1 MSSLQ
6 ATPLSTKLLLLAL
19 ADGAE
24 LTIGVI
30 ENNCWIAL
38 LSCGRRFNVV
48 LKKQKQKKLKSTQ
61 TGKYKFNQ
69 TCNDNVLNPEE
80 KY

>member
-6 ATPLSTKLLLLAL
+6 ATPLSTKVLLLAL
-19 ADGAE
+19 AEGAE

-48 LKKQKQKKLKSTQ
+48 LEKQ
-61 TGKYKFNQ
+61 
-69 TCNDNVLNPEE
+69 
-80 KY
+80 